1 MSIKLTYSEP
11 SEPAGMAL
19 IVRAHKSLIISVLIL
34 MQKTCISKSDGR
46 EAETCL
52 SEHVQEITYP
62 ARVFTVT
69 LNAARMNT
77 SSRHRIGHP
86 VVVVGHRIGAA
97 VDQVEQP
104 LHLLHRIPYVTQPC
118 LLHSLQ

>member
-1 MSIKLTYSEP
+1 
-11 SEPAGMAL
+11 MAL
-19 IVRAHKSLIISVLIL
+19 IAHAHKSLIISVLIL

-77 SSRHRIGHP
+77 SSRHRIGRVVVV